1 MFRDIRKKKNKM
13 SAELT
18 NKLLKETRIGILAV
32 NGDEG
37 YPYALPINFLYDEAR
52 QKIFFHGAK
61 RGHKYDTLKRSEKVC
76 FSVYGQEMVKE
87 EAWAPFVQSA
97 VIFGRCHLMEN
108 TEQALEVLKQFAL
121 KYYPNEKMVM
131 DEIDASRNAVQLFEI
146 DIEQLS
152 GKEVQE
158 K

>member
-1 MFRDIRKKKNKM
+1 
-13 SAELT
+13 
-18 NKLLKETRIGILAV
+18 
-32 NGDEG
+32 
-37 YPYALPINFLYDEAR
+37 
-52 QKIFFHGAK
+52 
-61 RGHKYDTLKRSEKVC
+61 
-76 FSVYGQEMVKE
+76 MVKE